1 MHVAVVLLSLC
12 MLSVVIVVRLSQFG
26 CMLYLVYRYHLISVH
41 DTPIFWKRLLD
52 NVAVLGALTKYTR
65 DMRGTNQCM
74 CAKTQTRRK
83 HWILPFVVTTACL
96 SIECGYT
103 AARAYTQT
111 HTTSSD
117 ARQKYS
123 GSNIQNTN
131 VWFSL
136 IRTDDVLRAYLLLI
150 VLKICFFSQFFFWF
164 SPRNIRIDLYY
175 STWNE

>member
-1 MHVAVVLLSLC
+1 M
-12 MLSVVIVVRLSQFG
+12 
-26 CMLYLVYRYHLISVH
+26 YRYHLISVH

-65 DMRGTNQCM
+65 DIRGTNQCM
-74 CAKTQTRRK
+74 CAKTKHGVNTVFYLLSWLPLVFQLNAATQPRAHTRK
-83 HWILPFVVTTACL
+83 HTHTH
-96 SIECGYT
+96 
-103 AARAYTQT
+103 

-150 VLKICFFSQFFFWF
+150 VLKIFFSLSIFFSGFHHEIFILIYITQREMNRLVTVSF
-164 SPRNIRIDLYY
+164 SSVLFYQIKTIKK
-175 STWNE
+175 